1 MYNLDTEIRM
11 SNMLKEQGIK
21 TLQDFLE
28 RRAFLAEN
36 LAKAEEEVKLIEADI
51 EEKTDFI
58 KAVKNYWRLKPIN
71 KERNAIKN
79 PKEKAVFE
87 ETHKADL
94 SRFQT
99 IVDIINHNKLPDGTL
114 PKAEDLNTAIAEE
127 NKRLEKAK
135 ERVQKLRDEVYK
147 YKVIEDN
154 LRALDM
160 DIPLED
166 NTKEIATED
175 KEI

>member
-1 MYNLDTEIRM
+1 M
-11 SNMLKEQGIK
+11 S
-21 TLQDFLE
+21 
-28 RRAFLAEN
+28 EN
-36 LAKAEEEVKLIEADI
+36 LVKAEEEVKLIEADI

-58 KAVKNYWRLKPIN
+58 KAVKTYWRLKPIN
-71 KERNAIKN
+71 KERNAIKD
-79 PKEKAVFE
+79 PKEKAIFE
-87 ETHKADL
+87 ETYKTAL
-94 SRFQT
+94 FRFQT

-127 NKRLEKAK
+127 NKRLEKAR

-160 DIPLED
+160 DIPREGIA
-166 NTKEIATED
+166 KEKSTED